1 VKLLLSTYTIL
12 LWLNEYYEITPEFVS
27 HRKGIV
33 HRTQEKYKLENL
45 RKIIVNNTLFGE
57 MFNFGTVSFFD
68 IRLNKYLDM
77 YLIHNPDRY
86 ANIFKKLIPDIEV
99 KEDRIW
105 LPYMK
110 KLKMPNENRED

>member
-1 VKLLLSTYTIL
+1 
-12 LWLNEYYEITPEFVS
+12 
-27 HRKGIV
+27 
-33 HRTQEKYKLENL
+33 
-45 RKIIVNNTLFGE
+45 
-57 MFNFGTVSFFD
+57 
-68 IRLNKYLDM
+68 M